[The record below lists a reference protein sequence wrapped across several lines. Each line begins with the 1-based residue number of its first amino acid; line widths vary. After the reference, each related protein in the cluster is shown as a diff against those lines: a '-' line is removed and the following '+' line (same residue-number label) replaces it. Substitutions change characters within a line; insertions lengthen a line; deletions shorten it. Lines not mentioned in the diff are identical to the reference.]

1 MTFPEARDRATS
13 LTLLPSMKIPP
24 ALLLLLLI
32 LCGGLAAFFL
42 SGEKTVPAV
51 DGGLLSDRGKGGE
64 TVEDLSKQIELLLGQ
79 NEYLQGQVQVLQ
91 DENAQL
97 IQKLGTLGMKGGT
110 QTAAMA
116 ADDGIAP
123 DFVGMG
129 VDMMKLRQIKALPLV
144 TSPATEAEV
153 EKVVLAWLRR
163 LQPGDEAQRQARA
176 LAALGWIPQ
185 EIDPLPL
192 RAKLLTRQLGGWYD
206 SESDTMWV
214 IEPQSDPP
222 PSAKPDEPLA
232 VAFGQ
237 LLREY
242 EPILFQPKH
251 GRLSTDE
258 RIARES
264 LLAGDAGLT
273 RFLFS
278 IQNAK
283 AEPKFDMPAEDPDHP
298 LNQVPMPVFLR
309 EMAMF
314 PFMRGFEFA
323 QALHSAGEFPQLNAA
338 YSRPPVSSAE
348 VIEPELYLDA
358 AARGSHVGV
367 RFQSV
372 SWNGVEPFWDDQ
384 LGKFACVTVLR
395 AHNED
400 GAAAEG
406 ARGLLADRLLAWPA
420 GVGAKRHHAAWQT
433 LFQDEDSAQA
443 FFKAMSKVLVE
454 RYEIEKMPDKK
465 VGEIEFAAQG
475 RWVSLKQNRAGQGVS
490 LIDTA
495 SEAARMGINQLIEGE
510 TK

>member
-1 MTFPEARDRATS
+1 
-13 LTLLPSMKIPP
+13 MKIPP
-24 ALLLLLLI
+24 ALLLLVLI
-32 LCGGLAAFFL
+32 LCGGVAAFFL
-42 SGEKTVPAV
+42 SGEKPAPGAQDV
-51 DGGLLSDRGKGGE
+51 LLSDRGKGGE
-64 TVEDLSKQIELLLGQ
+64 TVEDLRKQIDLLLGQ

-97 IQKLGTLGMKGGT
+97 IQKLGTLGMKGGA
-110 QTAAMA
+110 QPTAMS

-129 VDMMKLRQIKALPLV
+129 VEMMKFRQIKALPLV

-153 EKVVLAWLRR
+153 EKVVLEWLKR

-206 SESDTMWV
+206 SENDTMLV
-214 IEPQSDPP
+214 VDPESDPP

-242 EPILFQPKH
+242 EPILFQPQH

-278 IQNAK
+278 IQNPK
-283 AEPKFDMPAEDPDHP
+283 AEPQNGIPAEDPDHP

-314 PFMRGFEFA
+314 PFMRGFEFV
-323 QALHSAGEFPQLNAA
+323 QALHSAGEFPQMNAA
-338 YSRPPVSSAE
+338 YSRPPVSTAE
-348 VIEPELYLDA
+348 VIEPERYLDA
-358 AARGSHVGV
+358 AAREAKAEVS
-367 RFQSV
+367 FKSV
-372 SWNGVEPFWDDQ
+372 AWNGVEPFWDDQ
-384 LGKFACVTVLR
+384 LGKFACVTALR

-400 GAAAEG
+400 EAAAEG
-406 ARGLLADRLLAWPA
+406 ARGLLADRLLAWQA
-420 GVGAKRHHAAWQT
+420 AVEAKRHHAAWQT
-433 LFQDEDSAQA
+433 LFQDAESAQA
-443 FFKAMSKVLVE
+443 FVKAMTKALVE
-454 RYEIEKMPDKK
+454 RYGLEKAPES
-465 VGEIEFAAQG
+465 VAGTVTFTAQE
-475 RWVSLKQNRAGQGVS
+475 RFVMLKLNRGGQGA
-490 LIDTA
+490 LLLDTA
-495 SEAARMGINQLIEGE
+495 SEVARKELAALLEGDA
-510 TK
+510 K

>member
-1 MTFPEARDRATS
+1 
-13 LTLLPSMKIPP
+13 MKIPP

-32 LCGGLAAFFL
+32 LCGGVAAFFL
-42 SGEKTVPAV
+42 SGEKTAPAV
-51 DGGLLSDRGKGGE
+51 EGGLLSDRSQGSE
-64 TVEDLSKQIELLLGQ
+64 TVEDLRKQIELLLGQ

-232 VAFGQ
+232 V
-237 LLREY
+237 
-242 EPILFQPKH
+242 
-251 GRLSTDE
+251 
-258 RIARES
+258 
-264 LLAGDAGLT
+264 
-273 RFLFS
+273 
-278 IQNAK
+278 
-283 AEPKFDMPAEDPDHP
+283 
-298 LNQVPMPVFLR
+298 
-309 EMAMF
+309 
-314 PFMRGFEFA
+314 
-323 QALHSAGEFPQLNAA
+323 
-338 YSRPPVSSAE
+338 
-348 VIEPELYLDA
+348 
-358 AARGSHVGV
+358 
-367 RFQSV
+367 
-372 SWNGVEPFWDDQ
+372 
-384 LGKFACVTVLR
+384 
-395 AHNED
+395 
-400 GAAAEG
+400 
-406 ARGLLADRLLAWPA
+406 
-420 GVGAKRHHAAWQT
+420 
-433 LFQDEDSAQA
+433 
-443 FFKAMSKVLVE
+443 
-454 RYEIEKMPDKK
+454 
-465 VGEIEFAAQG
+465 
-475 RWVSLKQNRAGQGVS
+475 
-490 LIDTA
+490 
-495 SEAARMGINQLIEGE
+495 
-510 TK
+510 